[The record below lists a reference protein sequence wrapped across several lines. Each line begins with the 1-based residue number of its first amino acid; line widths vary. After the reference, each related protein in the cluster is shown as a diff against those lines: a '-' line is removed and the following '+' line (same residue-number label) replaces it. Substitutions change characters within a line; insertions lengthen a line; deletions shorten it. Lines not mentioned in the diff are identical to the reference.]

1 MNCDIQY
8 AFNLPHSIVLF
19 SRTELFRELKLLKL
33 LLRTL
38 EDRFQSSASH
48 RSSQIRGYS
57 RQTESYVSSLSN
69 SADNSANE
77 DDYDEEWSGDSSE
90 QFKGLGAGC
99 NTAVSLP
106 AQLDHGEQIAIL

>member
-1 MNCDIQY
+1 M
-8 AFNLPHSIVLF
+8 FPHY
-19 SRTELFRELKLLKL
+19 RTTLFRELKLLKL

-69 SADNSANE
+69 SAGKVNIFRSR
-77 DDYDEEWSGDSSE
+77 SGQGQVKVNRLMDATFENKSMQSRVYT
-90 QFKGLGAGC
+90 FKCDIDTFVYNIVAKL
-99 NTAVSLP
+99 VHL
-106 AQLDHGEQIAIL
+106 

>member
-1 MNCDIQY
+1 MFPNY
-8 AFNLPHSIVLF
+8 
-19 SRTELFRELKLLKL
+19 RTTLFRELKLLKL

-69 SADNSANE
+69 SAGKVNVNRLI
-77 DDYDEEWSGDSSE
+77 DDETLEN
-90 QFKGLGAGC
+90 K
-99 NTAVSLP
+99 SLHSREYTF
-106 AQLDHGEQIAIL
+106 QCDFC

>member
-1 MNCDIQY
+1 MFPY
-8 AFNLPHSIVLF
+8 Y
-19 SRTELFRELKLLKL
+19 RTTLFRELKLLKL

-69 SADNSANE
+69 SAGKVKVNRLM
-77 DDYDEEWSGDSSE
+77 DDETFENKSMQSRVYT
-90 QFKGLGAGC
+90 FKCDIDTFVYNIVAKLEH
-99 NTAVSLP
+99 L
-106 AQLDHGEQIAIL
+106 